1 MNDVTLKFANQEE
14 YKKFIQNIKNDV
26 IQELKPEPTYNP
38 SWPAIRDSIESRFRN
53 GYGEG
58 CGHHYTNQQSLYA
71 VFRLAFQQPTIK
83 DLKNVDGERIKAL
96 HDDLFN
102 LIDKYREG
110 NK

>member
-1 MNDVTLKFANQEE
+1 MSKFSINFDNEE
-14 YKKFIQNIKNDV
+14 QYKSFIQSIKDEV
-26 IQELKPEPTYNP
+26 LEELKPTPAYHP
-38 SWPAIRDSIESRFRN
+38 SWSEIRDDMENRFRGDYN
-53 GYGEG
+53 EG
-58 CGHHYTNQQSLYA
+58 CGHWHNNQQAMYA

-83 DLKNVDGERIKAL
+83 DLRNVEGNRIKSL